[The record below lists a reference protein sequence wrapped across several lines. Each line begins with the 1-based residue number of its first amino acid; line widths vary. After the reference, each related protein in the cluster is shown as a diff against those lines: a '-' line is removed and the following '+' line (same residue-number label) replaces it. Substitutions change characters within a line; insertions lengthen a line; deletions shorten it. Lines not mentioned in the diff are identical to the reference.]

1 MRGMRMKR
9 VRWIGLMLLAAGS
22 LSGVEP
28 PGRNPKVAGIV
39 EQISAENLKA
49 HVQALAAIHSRHIL
63 SPQIQEA
70 WEYIRKE
77 FEKNERLQVELDEFE
92 AKLRRLGDQP
102 VRLVNVVATLP
113 GSTDP
118 DRIYVVS
125 GHYDSRASRGS
136 DAESRAPGAVDDAS
150 GTAAV
155 IELARVM
162 SRHQFEATLVFI
174 AFSGE
179 EAGLLGSRH
188 WADRAR
194 EQGLQVDAMI
204 TNDIIG
210 NSQGGGGHLSNT
222 EMRVFSEGVPAAET
236 EQQARLRQSIG
247 GEVDSPARQLARHVK
262 EMGEFYVPGFKI
274 HLIYRRDR
282 FGRGGDHTSFSR
294 AGYPAVRFSEMY
306 ENYTRQHQD
315 VRQEDGVQYGDLP
328 EFFDA
333 DYSAAI
339 VRVNAAVLASMA
351 DAPAPPSNLRIR
363 GAVRYDT
370 TLSWE
375 ASQAADHAGYAI
387 LVRET
392 SAPYWQRRI
401 PVGNVT
407 EYVLKGTIVDNFFFA
422 VQSVDEDGNLSRPVF
437 PQRLRRR

>member
-1 MRGMRMKR
+1 MKR
-9 VRWIGLMLLAAGS
+9 MGWIGLVPLVLGS
-22 LSGVEP
+22 LLGVEP
-28 PGRNPKVAGIV
+28 PQRSPKVAGIV
-39 EQISAENLKA
+39 GEISAENLKA
-49 HVQALAAIHSRHIL
+49 HVQALAAIHSRHVQ
-63 SPQIQEA
+63 SPHIQEA

-77 FEKNERLQVELDEFE
+77 FEKFEGLQVELDEFE
-92 AKLRRLGDQP
+92 VQVRLLGDQP
-102 VRLVNVVATLP
+102 VKLVNVVATLP
-113 GSTDP
+113 GTTDP

-125 GHYDSRASRGS
+125 GHYDSRASRAN
-136 DAESRAPGAVDDAS
+136 DADSRAPGAVDDAS

-162 SRHQFEATLVFI
+162 SRRRFEATVVFV

-179 EAGLLGSRH
+179 EVGLLGSRH

-194 EQGLQVDAMI
+194 EQGLNVDAMI

-222 EMRVFSEGVPAAET
+222 EMRVFSEGVPASET
-236 EQQARLRQSIG
+236 ELQGRLRQGIG
-247 GEVDSPARQLARHVK
+247 GEVDSPARQLARYVK
-262 EMGEFYVPGFKI
+262 ELGEFYVPGFKV

-282 FGRGGDHTSFSR
+282 FGRGGDHTSFSQ

-306 ENYTRQHQD
+306 ENYARQHQD
-315 VRQEDGVQYGDLP
+315 VREEGGVQYGDLP
-328 EFFDA
+328 ESFDA
-333 DYSAAI
+333 QYSASI
-339 VRVNAAVLASMA
+339 VRVNAAALASLA
-351 DAPAPPSNLRIR
+351 DAPAPPSRLGIR

-375 ASQAADHAGYAI
+375 ASPTADLAGYAI

-407 EYVLKGTIVDNFFFA
+407 EHVLKGTIVDNFFFA
-422 VQSVDEDGNLSRPVF
+422 VQSVDKEGNLSRPIF
-437 PQRLRRR
+437 PQGLRRR